1 MNRTLESDKELLKL
15 RYARSIPKLDLQ
27 LKERLTKE
35 GWTKLK
41 EPGSLPLAVLIS
53 IPFML
58 VNGLIF
64 LLLIYLL
71 KPAIFNFGEIQPS
84 IIITINLQSILYLL
98 GAVLF
103 FALHELFH
111 ALFVPNWKNSDQTF
125 FGGTSMGLF
134 IYTAERITRKTF
146 IIISV
151 MPYICLSLLT
161 PILLSVVGWLNPYT
175 IFLCLINALAS
186 SVDMLNLY
194 LVLKQ
199 VPENSLIQLNG
210 PETYYLRSA

>member
-111 ALFVPNWKNSDQTF
+111 ALFVPNWKNLIKHFSE
-125 FGGTSMGLF
+125 SPPWAYLF
-134 IYTAERITRKTF
+134 TPLKGSREK
-146 IIISV
+146 
-151 MPYICLSLLT
+151 PLS
-161 PILLSVVGWLNPYT
+161 S
-175 IFLCLINALAS
+175 F
-186 SVDMLNLY
+186 
-194 LVLKQ
+194 Q
-199 VPENSLIQLNG
+199 
-210 PETYYLRSA
+210 

>member
-84 IIITINLQSILYLL
+84 IHHYYDQPSIHI
-98 GAVLF
+98 VLAWSSPF
-103 FALHELFH
+103 F
-111 ALFVPNWKNSDQTF
+111 
-125 FGGTSMGLF
+125 
-134 IYTAERITRKTF
+134 R
-146 IIISV
+146 
-151 MPYICLSLLT
+151 
-161 PILLSVVGWLNPYT
+161 
-175 IFLCLINALAS
+175 S
-186 SVDMLNLY
+186 S
-194 LVLKQ
+194 
-199 VPENSLIQLNG
+199 
-210 PETYYLRSA
+210 

>member
-84 IIITINLQSILYLL
+84 IMITINLQSILYLL

-103 FALHELFH
+103 FALHELIHVF
-111 ALFVPNWKNSDQTF
+111 LFQT
-125 FGGTSMGLF
+125 GGT
-134 IYTAERITRKTF
+134 
-146 IIISV
+146 
-151 MPYICLSLLT
+151 
-161 PILLSVVGWLNPYT
+161 
-175 IFLCLINALAS
+175 LIRRFSGSAL
-186 SVDMLNLY
+186 
-194 LVLKQ
+194 
-199 VPENSLIQLNG
+199 
-210 PETYYLRSA
+210 